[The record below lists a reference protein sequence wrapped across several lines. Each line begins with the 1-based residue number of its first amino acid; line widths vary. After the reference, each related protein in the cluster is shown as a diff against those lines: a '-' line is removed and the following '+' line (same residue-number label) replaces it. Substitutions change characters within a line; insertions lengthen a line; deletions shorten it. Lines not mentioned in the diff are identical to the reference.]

1 MSTETESLST
11 PLMQPSR
18 GKWLPIALLF
28 VLSFLILLF
37 ASLQYYW
44 PGKWW
49 ESHETLNW
57 KGGALSLV
65 KGQGS
70 IVQDRL
76 TIDGLAEPGVA
87 LASLSSLA
95 FRAEDYPVV
104 RWTISGARP
113 GAKVE
118 FIWSTVES
126 PNRVFARQLEW
137 VGNEATPLFMGED
150 VNWRGQIMGLA
161 LMVRAPLDAPLIIE
175 SVQLDP
181 PQGIV
186 GREWFGAEAWRG
198 VSINFVSGSEVRQWL
213 APLPFVAAV
222 LGLALLGYGL
232 LAWRK
237 ILAPDVRAVWLL
249 VFLAWFAL
257 DARWQIDLWH
267 KLGLTQHRYA
277 GKSWEEKHLAAEDG
291 RLFDLIQQMKTK
303 LPSTP
308 GRIFLFSDDEYLG
321 GRGAYH
327 LYPFNVRNGRDLLP
341 AGQFRSGDFIVI
353 LGKDEVGFDPA
364 QHLLTWAPKQ
374 QLAADLLLLA
384 ANNVLLK
391 VR

>member
-1 MSTETESLST
+1 MSTEAGPFAAL
-11 PLMQPSR
+11 PLQPPR
-18 GKWLPIALLF
+18 GKWLAAVLLF

-49 ESHETLNW
+49 ESHETLAW
-57 KGGALSLV
+57 KGGAMSLV
-65 KGQGS
+65 KGQGRV
-70 IVQDRL
+70 VQDGL
-76 TIDGLAEPGVA
+76 VIDGLAEPGVA

-95 FRAEDYPVV
+95 FWAEDYPVV
-104 RWTISGARP
+104 RWTILGAIP
-113 GAKVE
+113 DAKVE
-118 FIWSTVES
+118 FMWRTAES

-137 VGNEATPLFMGED
+137 VGNEVAPLHMGED
-150 VNWRGQIMGLA
+150 ANWRGQIMGLA
-161 LMVRAPLDAPLIIE
+161 LMVRAPLDAPLVIE

-181 PQGIV
+181 PLGIV
-186 GREWFGAEAWRG
+186 GREWFGAEAWQG
-198 VSINFVSGSEVRQWL
+198 TSINFVSGSEVRQWL
-213 APLPFVAAV
+213 SPLPFVVAV

-237 ILAPDVRAVWLL
+237 ILAPDIRAVWLL
-249 VFLAWFAL
+249 IFLAWFAL

-267 KLGLTQHRYA
+267 KLGLTQQRYA

-291 RLFDLIQQMKTK
+291 RLFDLMQQIKTK

-308 GRIFLFSDDEYLG
+308 ARIFLFSDDEYMG
-321 GRGAYH
+321 GRGTYH
-327 LYPFNVRNGRDLLP
+327 LYPFNVLKGRDLFP

-364 QHLLTWAPKQ
+364 QHLLTWAPQQ
-374 QLAADLLLLA
+374 QLGADLLLLA